1 MFAIILYKQF
11 LEIPEY
17 LVFTLHIHC
26 CIVVFSTQGI
36 RYLQKEEIT

>member
-17 LVFTLHIHC
+17 LVFTLHIHSS
-26 CIVVFSTQGI
+26 IVVFHAQGI
-36 RYLQKEEIT
+36 CYL